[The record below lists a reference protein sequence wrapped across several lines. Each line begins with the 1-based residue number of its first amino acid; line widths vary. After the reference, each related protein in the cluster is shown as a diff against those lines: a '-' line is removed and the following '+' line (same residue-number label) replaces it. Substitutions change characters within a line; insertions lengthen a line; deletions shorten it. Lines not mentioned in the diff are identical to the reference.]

1 MFVGVG
7 GENAHGA
14 KAVGISRRR
23 RCCSGSGSPLSS
35 SGMARSCVGTC
46 ATLFF
51 LAVVFDVT
59 GLVVL
64 LVGIFGNLSS
74 EGRFYGDFLIY
85 TGSIIIF
92 LSLVWWVLWYTGNVR
107 LYSEERHGS
116 LDISLTHWARK
127 LSERL
132 SSTSGSKSKEKK
144 QQQQQ
149 QMSGSVR
156 ASAAALP
163 PVPCRVSWEERGGSG
178 SVSGHDNKGFDSRTE
193 FVAPADRNVEL
204 GVLRSAE
211 VARRA
216 AEDRAER
223 LL

>member
-1 MFVGVG
+1 M
-7 GENAHGA
+7 AH
-14 KAVGISRRR
+14 R
-23 RCCSGSGSPLSS
+23 
-35 SGMARSCVGTC
+35 CVGTC

-51 LAVVFDVT
+51 LAVVFDVA

-92 LSLVWWVLWYTGNVR
+92 LSLVWWVLWYTVNVR

-116 LDISLTHWARK
+116 LDISITHWARK
-127 LSERL
+127 LSERF
-132 SSTSGSKSKEKK
+132 SSTSGSMSKVKEK
-144 QQQQQ
+144 QQQ
-149 QMSGSVR
+149 QMSGS
-156 ASAAALP
+156 SSTAAAAAVP

-178 SVSGHDNKGFDSRTE
+178 SLSGHDNKGFDSQTE

>member
-1 MFVGVG
+1 M
-7 GENAHGA
+7 AH
-14 KAVGISRRR
+14 
-23 RCCSGSGSPLSS
+23 
-35 SGMARSCVGTC
+35 SCVGTC

-51 LAVVFDVT
+51 LALVFDVA

-64 LVGIFGNLSS
+64 LVGILGNPSS

-92 LSLVWWVLWYTGNVR
+92 LSLVWWVLWYTVNVR

-116 LDISLTHWARK
+116 LDISITHWARK
-127 LSERL
+127 LSERF
-132 SSTSGSKSKEKK
+132 SSSSGSMSKEKEK
-144 QQQQQ
+144 QHQR
-149 QMSGSVR
+149 QMSRSGST
-156 ASAAALP
+156 AAVVP

-178 SVSGHDNKGFDSRTE
+178 SLSGHDNKGFDSRTE
-193 FVAPADRNVEL
+193 FVAPVDRNVEL
-204 GVLRSAE
+204 GVLRSPE